1 MLEPEKSVPKTQ
13 NLTGKKLGNTTT
25 SIAPES
31 LLGIGVNP
39 SGRKTSTKPQNG
51 TRKITN
57 VPRGIDANG
66 ISVIETGSDS
76 ISVNTIDGIGS
87 KFWPDVRSEND

>member
-1 MLEPEKSVPKTQ
+1 MPKLELSAIKTQ
-13 NLTGKKLGNTTT
+13 NLTGKRLGNTTT
-25 SIAPES
+25 SIAPKS
-31 LLGIGVNP
+31 LLGIGVKP
-39 SGRKTSTKPQNG
+39 SGRKPSAERPNG

-57 VPRGIDANG
+57 VPRGTDTDG

-87 KFWPDVRSEND
+87 KFWPDANNEQR